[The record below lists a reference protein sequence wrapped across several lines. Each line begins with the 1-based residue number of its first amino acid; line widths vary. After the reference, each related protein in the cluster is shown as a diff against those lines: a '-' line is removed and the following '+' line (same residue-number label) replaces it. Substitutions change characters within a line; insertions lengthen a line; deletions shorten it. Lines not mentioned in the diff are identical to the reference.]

1 MLRYYVVRYTS
12 IIVPFFLFLP
22 PPLCT
27 EKGRERERER
37 ESDEGGGREGREGG
51 GPARKK
57 REKES
62 GR

>member
-27 EKGRERERER
+27 EKGRERERES
-37 ESDEGGGREGREGG
+37 EEGGGREGREGE